1 MTWRAVIDVPIR
13 GRSGQSVG
21 DLSWVVAGV
30 DALDHRL
37 RWRSGAQ
44 IERDLERF
52 GAFQDRPEEFVIQV
66 AAAAV
71 TVDQGSFETM
81 RGDRTPQLVGS
92 CVRYR
97 GWQRCEAGKPEAMVR
112 ISSLPFCSQTRS
124 QLKASRMISRAMLGT
139 FSEVATARIL
149 RTYRSSSSWASM
161 VAARSARAVNR
172 PAM

>member
-92 CVRYR
+92 CVRFR
-97 GWQRCEAGKPEAMVR
+97 GR
-112 ISSLPFCSQTRS
+112 
-124 QLKASRMISRAMLGT
+124 
-139 FSEVATARIL
+139 
-149 RTYRSSSSWASM
+149 
-161 VAARSARAVNR
+161 
-172 PAM
+172 